1 MDERW
6 SDLVD
11 AEPLF
16 LAILWPHRLWTAE
29 RLLWHGVGMLVF
41 AVLLELV
48 FAGVGYMWRAMSWAL
63 AQRST
68 AEELA

>member
-1 MDERW
+1 MSAATRRAY
-6 SDLVD
+6 LFGLA

-29 RLLWHGVGMLVF
+29 RLLWQGVGMLVV

-48 FAGVGYMWRAMSWAL
+48 FAGVGYVWRYWRWGDAP
-63 AQRST
+63 
-68 AEELA
+68 